1 MKVILLE
8 DDQVKNVSDGYARNY
23 LLPRKLAILATPDA
37 VKAVE
42 KRSGQKMA
50 ELEKKRAEMQ
60 ALADKLSA
68 LEFTVSAD
76 AGEGGKLFGSVTSS
90 DIAAAVK
97 SAAGVELDKKKI
109 DLTDPIKM
117 AGDFVVSAK
126 LFQDIA
132 VQLKIKVAPK

>member
-90 DIAAAVK
+90 DIAAAGK

-117 AGDFVVSAK
+117 AGDFVV
-126 LFQDIA
+126 
-132 VQLKIKVAPK
+132 